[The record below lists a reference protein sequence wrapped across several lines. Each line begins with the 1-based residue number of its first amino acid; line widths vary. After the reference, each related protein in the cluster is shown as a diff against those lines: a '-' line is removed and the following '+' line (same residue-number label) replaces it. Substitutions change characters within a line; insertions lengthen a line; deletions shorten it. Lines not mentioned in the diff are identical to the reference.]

1 MSVVLWRKG
10 KMKKPSAL
18 TITGKSKHQAI
29 RAIEKRLIAL
39 KKMERQLGLVRPP
52 IRNRPLEHPLRPV
65 HRR

>member
-1 MSVVLWRKG
+1 
-10 KMKKPSAL
+10 MKKPSAL

-39 KKMERQLGLVRPP
+39 KKMERQLGLVVQPL
-52 IRNRPLEHPLRPV
+52 IRNRPSEHTLGPV